1 MKKALFFI
9 NSSIPIYPGGNTAG
23 GVEVFVAT
31 LATALAN
38 IGWTCD
44 IVASKD
50 SKSYISGV
58 NIIPLNVDS
67 TVLKMRNGHTAS
79 FDWKYYMELTK
90 SLNVDSYDLI
100 HVDNHYL
107 PLLKYLN
114 DNVSSKKIV
123 NYYQILPRW
132 GDCRQYATEA
142 QKMENVYHLAI
153 SDLIKSKWGELGIDL
168 TYFPYGFIDGMTG
181 MPKEIDYNHFVISAR
196 IVPEKKVDLFA
207 KLFKQIKTK
216 GTIIGYDTGHPHTA
230 KLLKALEGNEYV
242 IWNKKYS
249 GSQALLYSY
258 LSRYNPIITS
268 LATIEALGITP
279 IEGFMFGL
287 PCVTIVRPQ
296 SAISETISRGDELY
310 NHNNEFILTSLGGYA
325 SDDKSFAKMIQ
336 YIQEFKPFDP
346 VKIRMHW
353 LSNYDIV
360 SHVTK
365 LLRLI
370 DGK

>member
-1 MKKALFFI
+1 MKKALILI
-9 NSSIPIYPGGNTAG
+9 NSSIPVNVGGNTAG
-23 GVEVFVAT
+23 GVEVYVAT
-31 LATALAN
+31 LSQALSN
-38 IGWTCD
+38 IGWNVD
-44 IVASKD
+44 IIASSD
-50 SKSYISGV
+50 STSIINNV
-58 NIIPLNVDS
+58 NIIKLNVES
-67 TVLKMRNGHTAS
+67 TVSKMRNGKTAS
-79 FDWKYYMELTK
+79 FDWNYYLNLVN
-90 SLNVDSYDLI
+90 SLDIDSYDLI

-107 PLLKYLN
+107 PLLRLLN
-114 DNVSSKKIV
+114 NRVSSKKIV

-132 GDCRQYATEA
+132 KSCSDYATEA
-142 QKMENVYHLAI
+142 QKMENIYHLAI

-168 TYFPYGFIDGMTG
+168 TYFPYGFIDGMIG
-181 MPKEIDYNHFVISAR
+181 LPKEIDYNHFVISAR

-230 KLLKALEGNEYV
+230 KLLKVLEENEYV
-242 IWNKKYS
+242 SWAKEFS
-249 GSQALLYSY
+249 GSQMLLYSF
-258 LSRYNPIITS
+258 LNKHNPIMTS

-296 SAISETISRGDELY
+296 SAISETISRGEELY
-310 NHNNEFILTSLGGYA
+310 NHNNEFIITSLGGYA
-325 SDDKSFAKMIQ
+325 ADEKSFAKMIQ
-336 YIQEFKPFDP
+336 YIKEFKPFDP

-353 LSNYDIV
+353 LSNYDIA

-365 LLRLI
+365 LLKLI

>member
-181 MPKEIDYNHFVISAR
+181 IPKEIDYNHFVISAR

-230 KLLKALEGNEYV
+230 KLLKALEENEYV

-258 LSRYNPIITS
+258 LSRYNPIMTS

-325 SDDKSFAKMIQ
+325 SDDKSFAKMIK

-353 LSNYDIV
+353 LSNYDIA

>member
-1 MKKALFFI
+1 MKKALILI
-9 NSSIPIYPGGNTAG
+9 NSSIPVNVGGNTAG
-23 GVEVFVAT
+23 GVEVYVAT
-31 LATALAN
+31 LSQALST
-38 IGWTCD
+38 IGWNVD
-44 IVASKD
+44 IIASSD
-50 SKSYISGV
+50 STSIINNV
-58 NIIPLNVDS
+58 NIIKLNVES
-67 TVLKMRNGHTAS
+67 TVSKMRNGKTAS
-79 FDWKYYMELTK
+79 FDWNYYLNLVN
-90 SLNVDSYDLI
+90 SLDIDSYDLI

-107 PLLKYLN
+107 PLLRLLN
-114 DNVSSKKIV
+114 NRVSSKKIV

-132 GDCRQYATEA
+132 KSCSDYATEA

-230 KLLKALEGNEYV
+230 KLLKALEENEYV

-258 LSRYNPIITS
+258 LSRYNPIMTS

-325 SDDKSFAKMIQ
+325 SDDKSFVKMIQ
-336 YIQEFKPFDP
+336 YIQESKPFDP
-346 VKIRMHW
+346 VKIRKHW
-353 LSNYDIV
+353 LGNYDIA

>member
-31 LATALAN
+31 LATALSDA
-38 IGWTCD
+38 GWTCD

-50 SKSYISGV
+50 SKSYIEGI

-67 TVLKMRNGHTAS
+67 TVLKMRNGHTAA
-79 FDWKYYMELTK
+79 FDWKYYMQLTK
-90 SLNVDSYDLI
+90 SLDVDSYDLI

-132 GDCRQYATEA
+132 GSCKEYATEA
-142 QKMENVYHLAI
+142 QKMKNVHNLAI
-153 SDLIKSKWGELGIDL
+153 SDLIKSKWGELGIEL
-168 TYFPYGFIDGMTG
+168 TYFPYGFIDGMLE
-181 MPKEIDYNHFVISAR
+181 PYDEIDFNHYIISAR

-207 KLFKQIKTK
+207 KLFKQLKTK

-242 IWNKKYS
+242 SWDKGFS
-249 GSQALLYSY
+249 GSQILLYSFLNEY
-258 LSRYNPIITS
+258 RPIMTS

-287 PCVTIVRPQ
+287 PCVTIMRPQ
-296 SAISETISRGDELY
+296 SAISETIFREDTIY
-310 NHNNEFILTSLGGYA
+310 NHNNKFILTSLGGVA
-325 SDDKSFAKMIQ
+325 ADDKAFGKMIE
-336 YIQEFKPFDP
+336 YIKEFKPFDP
-346 VKIRMHW
+346 IKIRHHW
-353 LSNYDIV
+353 VDNYHIL
-360 SHVTK
+360 SHVQRLLK
-365 LLRLI
+365 LL

>member
-1 MKKALFFI
+1 MKKALILI
-9 NSSIPIYPGGNTAG
+9 NSSIPVNVGGNTAG
-23 GVEVFVAT
+23 GVEVYVAT
-31 LATALAN
+31 LSQALSN
-38 IGWTCD
+38 IGWNVD
-44 IVASKD
+44 IIASSD
-50 SKSYISGV
+50 STSIINNV
-58 NIIPLNVDS
+58 NIIKLNVES
-67 TVLKMRNGHTAS
+67 TVSKMRNGKTAS
-79 FDWKYYMELTK
+79 FDWNYYLNLVN
-90 SLNVDSYDLI
+90 SLDIDSYDLI

-107 PLLKYLN
+107 PLLRLLN
-114 DNVSSKKIV
+114 NRVSSKKIV

-132 GDCRQYATEA
+132 KSCSDYATEA

-230 KLLKALEGNEYV
+230 KLLKSLEENEYV

-258 LSRYNPIITS
+258 LSRYNPIMTS